1 VHFAEAQAFTL
12 IRGSVALPAAGR
24 AALRTKG
31 LRNNAQSAAAK
42 AINRV
47 KTFHAVFVEVKDLLE
62 RNGLEKIY
70 TKRSIKMI
78 DEMTTVL
85 EPAPLADF
93 VETKYVKDIT
103 SRALSY
109 IKAGFPVHFRG
120 PSGTGKTTLAMHL
133 ASKIERPVVMI
144 HGDEEFSTS
153 DLVGGQ
159 QGYRFRKVIDRFVS
173 RVLKVEEDMVKRWVD
188 NRLTVAC
195 KYGFTL
201 IYDEFTRSRPEA
213 NNILLSILQEK
224 MMDLP
229 VGRGGEEPYLRVD
242 PDFTAI
248 FTSNPE
254 EYAGVHRS
262 QDALRD
268 RMITLD
274 LDHFDYDTE
283 VAITRAK
290 SKLSKSHTE
299 MIVNIV
305 RGLRESGRCEF
316 APTVRG
322 CIMIAKTLKTQNLTP
337 PKANGAFM
345 RMCQDILASETS
357 RVGSKTNQERVKE
370 IVTELVAKELGMGK
384 TIDVP
389 DPFREKSLMGPEMAE
404 KGSAVIETADS
415 KNVEEDRTQEAESES
430 LAGVSG

>member
-1 VHFAEAQAFTL
+1 
-12 IRGSVALPAAGR
+12 
-24 AALRTKG
+24 
-31 LRNNAQSAAAK
+31 
-42 AINRV
+42 
-47 KTFHAVFVEVKDLLE
+47 
-62 RNGLEKIY
+62 
-70 TKRSIKMI
+70 MI

-85 EPAPLADF
+85 EPRPLPDF

-103 SRALSY
+103 NRTISY

-120 PSGTGKTTLAMHL
+120 PSGTGKTTLAMHV
-133 ASKIERPVVMI
+133 ATKIGRPVVMI
-144 HGDEEFSTS
+144 HGDEEFTTT
-153 DLVGGQ
+153 DLVGGEY
-159 QGYRFRKVIDRFVS
+159 GYRFRKVVDRFVS

-229 VGRGGEEPYLRVD
+229 SGRGEDPYLQVD

-268 RMITLD
+268 RMITMD

-283 VAITRAK
+283 VAITKAK
-290 SKLSKSHTE
+290 SKLSKRHAE

-305 RGLRESGRCEF
+305 RGLRESGKCEF
-316 APTVRG
+316 APTIRG
-322 CIMIAKTLKTQNLTP
+322 CIMIAKTIKVQNITP
-337 PKANGAFM
+337 IKSNGLF
-345 RMCQDILASETS
+345 RVICQDILASETS
-357 RVGSKTNQERVKE
+357 RVGSKTNQARVKE
-370 IVTELVAKELGMGK
+370 EVNEQVKK
-384 TIDVP
+384 HC
-389 DPFREKSLMGPEMAE
+389 
-404 KGSAVIETADS
+404 
-415 KNVEEDRTQEAESES
+415 
-430 LAGVSG
+430 

>member
-1 VHFAEAQAFTL
+1 M
-12 IRGSVALPAAGR
+12 
-24 AALRTKG
+24 
-31 LRNNAQSAAAK
+31 
-42 AINRV
+42 
-47 KTFHAVFVEVKDLLE
+47 
-62 RNGLEKIY
+62 NG
-70 TKRSIKMI
+70 I

-85 EPAPLADF
+85 EPRPLSDF
-93 VETKYVKDIT
+93 VETKYIKDIT
-103 SRALSY
+103 NRALSF

-120 PSGTGKTTLAMHL
+120 SSGTGKTTLAMHL

-229 VGRGGEEPYLRVD
+229 VGRGSEEPYLRVD

-268 RMITLD
+268 RMITMD

-283 VAITRAK
+283 LGITQAK
-290 SKLSKSHTE
+290 SKLSKQHAK
-299 MIVNIV
+299 MIVDIV
-305 RGLRESGRCEF
+305 RGLRGSGKCEF
-316 APTVRG
+316 APTIRG
-322 CIMIAKTLKTQNLTP
+322 CIMIAKTLKAQNMTP
-337 PKANGAFM
+337 SKSEVFLK
-345 RMCQDILASETS
+345 MCQDILASETS
-357 RVGSKTNQERVKE
+357 RVGSKTNQDRVKQVVRE
-370 IVTELVAKELGMGK
+370 IVAKELGMGK

-389 DPFREKSLMGPEMAE
+389 EDTAE
-404 KGSAVIETADS
+404 DTVGISTADS
-415 KNVEEDRTQEAESES
+415 EKEDKCEKKESES